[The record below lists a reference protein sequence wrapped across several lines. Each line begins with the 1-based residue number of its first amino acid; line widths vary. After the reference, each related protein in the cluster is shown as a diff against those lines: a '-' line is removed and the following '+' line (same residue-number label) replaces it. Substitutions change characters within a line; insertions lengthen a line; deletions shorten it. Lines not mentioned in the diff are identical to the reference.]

1 MPNGKESETLSAT
14 APAETAREIER
25 LAFESGLSRSR
36 YILALL
42 QEAARGNRRFR
53 FVRGEFREEPPL
65 EPVRY
70 ALNEAPQSKRK

>member
-14 APAETAREIER
+14 APAATAREIER

-42 QEAARGNRRFR
+42 EGAVVGNRRFR
-53 FVRGEFREEPPL
+53 YVRGEFREEPPA
-65 EPVRY
+65 EPVR
-70 ALNEAPQSKRK
+70 EVSKATKTKQK